1 MNAALCQPRSN
12 NDRHG
17 GQRIL
22 IQGVEKHLEQPRVG
36 RCEHRGRGNQ
46 SISTADS
53 IEGGAQFF
61 VVKPCGH
68 RRAEADSE
76 FAQLD
81 VLDLE
86 AFAALGDLHVNS
98 FRDAIG
104 EDARGRW
111 VGNASAYDDEVFHC

>member
-1 MNAALCQPRSN
+1 MPRCASRRSN
-12 NDRHG
+12 DDRHG

-22 IQGVEKHLEQPRVG
+22 IQGVEKHLEKPRVG

-68 RRAEADSE
+68 RSAEADSE

-81 VLDLE
+81 VLNMESL
-86 AFAALGDLHVNS
+86 AALGDLHVDS
-98 FRDAIG
+98 FRDTPSKDG
-104 EDARGRW
+104 RG
-111 VGNASAYDDEVFHC
+111 

>member
-1 MNAALCQPRSN
+1 MPRCASHRSN

-17 GQRIL
+17 GQRIPT
-22 IQGVEKHLEQPRVG
+22 QGVEKHLEQPRVG

-61 VVKPCGH
+61 VVKPCRH
-68 RRAEADSE
+68 HSAKADSE

-81 VLDLE
+81 VLDFE
-86 AFAALGDLHVNS
+86 AFATLGDLHVDS
-98 FRDAIG
+98 FRDTPS
-104 EDARGRW
+104 EDARG
-111 VGNASAYDDEVFHC
+111 